1 MEHPTISWSE
11 ERAALFKAL
20 AAAQSDM
27 DTATKD
33 ATNPAFRSRYATL
46 ASVLQAVL
54 PALNKHGL
62 ALSQHPTLSDGM
74 VGVTT
79 LLTHSSGQ
87 WFSSQCSLPLAGR
100 KDGHALKSATTYLRR
115 IGCISVCGLPEDD
128 DDGNLASN
136 RAPSR
141 QSAPKQQPKRSSL
154 VPSRPKP
161 LSPAE
166 VDKRLTD
173 LELTPA
179 DLAEWCAGN
188 GKPGPDDM
196 SPSQLQQCLTWLEG
210 GGVQRVRSWL
220 EAQAASDG

>member
-1 MEHPTISWSE
+1 MEHQTISWSE
-11 ERAALFKAL
+11 ERKALFRAL
-20 AAAQSDM
+20 AAAQRDM
-27 DTATKD
+27 DAATKD

-79 LLTHSSGQ
+79 LITHSSGE

-115 IGCISVCGLPEDD
+115 IGCISICGLPEDD

-141 QSAPKQQPKRSSL
+141 QSAPKRSSL
-154 VPSRPKP
+154 VPSRPKAP
-161 LSPAE
+161 SPAE
-166 VDKRLTD
+166 VEQRLTE

-179 DLAEWCAGN
+179 DLATWCAGN

-220 EAQAASDG
+220 EAQGATDG